1 MTLNEAVCRRCGWKW
16 VVSPDKKDDK
26 TLLCKSCRV
35 KPAKVIQY
43 GVLRCEPHR
52 GRVNDD
58 LEPIDDAGELVLPG
72 VRVCGHKDCVNPK
85 HVAS

>member
-1 MTLNEAVCRRCGWKW
+1 MALQAQR
-16 VVSPDKKDDK
+16 
-26 TLLCKSCRV
+26 
-35 KPAKVIQY
+35 VIQY

-72 VRVCGHKDCVNPK
+72 IRVCGHKDCVNPK